1 MPRADEDDYRNAYTV
16 YSRGGDDGL
25 KSSLLSDAESNNGVE
40 PLSLQQPA
48 DASGSLPGGIGAGLP
63 PLSRDQKFKWG
74 LMVGLSLLGT
84 LAGTIPGPLMIFL
97 QVRSAVILRAVS
109 GRADAVRAVPVAVL
123 Q

>member
-1 MPRADEDDYRNAYTV
+1 MPRADEDDYRDAYTV
-16 YSRGGDDGL
+16 YSRDDGL
-25 KSSLLSDAESNNGVE
+25 KSSLLADAERAGSDNGGE

-97 QVRSAVILRAVS
+97 QVRYFRPQCCSDRQQ
-109 GRADAVRAVPVAVL
+109 RT
-123 Q
+123 

>member
-97 QVRSAVILRAVS
+97 QVRLATFCGPQCCSDRQQRS
-109 GRADAVRAVPVAVL
+109 C
-123 Q
+123 